1 MNNIEAAFILIRA
14 EADRRIEDANHH
26 DYVSTLYEVM
36 MEVSAKCGE
45 LMKIKREIERH
56 PIQVGR
62 LKTVIK
68 Q

>member
-1 MNNIEAAFILIRA
+1 MNNIEAAFVLIRA
-14 EADRRIEDANHH
+14 EADKRKKDTNHH

-36 MEVSAKCGE
+36 MEASAKCGE
-45 LMKIKREIERH
+45 LMKITREIERH

-62 LKTVIK
+62 LKAVIK